1 MAARPWI
8 ASLWPQEFC
17 AAVLLLLLLLLLLQ
31 QQQQQQQQQITFK
44 MLWPLVTM
52 NYGSQAV
59 NIFSVTSR
67 MLCCCCC
74 SSRSSSSNS
83 RSSSSRSS
91 INRIWYIWAILTIS
105 SHISK
110 PSRLDIELNMFVD
123 NSPSIVAT
131 FIHNCWQWCIHWLV
145 AEFWYHPVLRPGQH
159 DPQPKRT
166 DSLSPLLHISEGESM
181 TLES

>member
-1 MAARPWI
+1 MVARPWI
-8 ASLWPQEFC
+8 ASLWPQEC
-17 AAVLLLLLLLLLLQ
+17 AAAVAVAEAAAATADCPAS
-31 QQQQQQQQQITFK
+31 ITFK
-44 MLWPLVTM
+44 MLWPLVTT

-59 NIFSVTSR
+59 NSFSVISR
-67 MLCCCCC
+67 MLCCCSCCCC
-74 SSRSSSSNS
+74 SSRSSSSRSSCS
-83 RSSSSRSS
+83 RSSSS
-91 INRIWYIWAILTIS
+91 RIWYIWAILTIS
-105 SHISK
+105 SHIGK
-110 PSRLDIELNMFVD
+110 LSRLDIELNMFVD

-166 DSLSPLLHISEGESM
+166 DSLSPLLHISERESM